1 MDYWLLE
8 QRQKDALQRQEHRQ
22 KDSLQRL
29 ERSAELT
36 RERQEE
42 NDARKERQKTQAV
55 IMEGANAKE
64 LMNLQHQLNKENR
77 QLDHQFNMAEDAR
90 ELEKEA
96 TELIMR
102 RRDDFIRH
110 HWSMDQEILGLE
122 LRILESQ
129 IKAQSDSKL
138 SKQEHEQNKDFE
150 THKSKLEKDV
160 FAFKEKY
167 SAEMKIFAE
176 NIEVETIS
184 KHLSGLFKKGKLPK

>member
-1 MDYWLLE
+1 
-8 QRQKDALQRQEHRQ
+8 
-22 KDSLQRL
+22 
-29 ERSAELT
+29 
-36 RERQEE
+36 
-42 NDARKERQKTQAV
+42 
-55 IMEGANAKE
+55 MEGANAKE

-167 SAEMKIFAE
+167 SAQMKILGE
-176 NIEVETIS
+176 NIEAETIS
-184 KHLSGLFKKGKLPK
+184 NHLKGLFKDGKLKWNPIPHLIGLRRADWHIL